1 MSRPEKHLGLAEQF
15 FGDDARTQRL
25 APGEALM
32 RAGEPNTRLYLVLRG
47 ELRCEGE
54 DEQGVWREL
63 FVLRSGDLAGVT
75 SFFGRPHTSVYDMV
89 AMSEVSVAYLDRVEI
104 PPERKESV
112 DASLVPLVVHALH
125 RRDVQRSELERMLGV
140 AQFGAGIAHEL
151 NNTLAVAL
159 QGWSWLDRVVSQR
172 LLQGRSAEVVDA
184 FTAGRAEHPHP
195 SSAQVRRRARELA
208 GRYGWGESFARRW
221 ARAGLPAPE
230 AGQNTADML
239 EFFEIGEALADAT
252 SAIGHTRHVLD
263 QMHAL
268 GQRRQQHTSTFD
280 IATSVDAGLGLV
292 RHLLSGVDVEVIS
305 EPEILV
311 HCDRLQLDQVWANL
325 ARNAANALRA
335 PGLTEPPRLRIECDI
350 ATGMARVRMTDNGP
364 GIDPEILPEIFSP
377 QVTDAPGRTSMGL
390 GLGLSLARS
399 VVTAYGGMIG
409 ASNVSPHGAQLEVRL
424 PLAQPTGDRPAP
436 NPTNGAP
443 S

>member
-1 MSRPEKHLGLAEQF
+1 MSRPEKHLDVAAEY
-15 FGDDARTQRL
+15 FGPDARTQTL

-32 RAGEPNTRLYLVLRG
+32 RVGQPNTRLYLVLEG

-63 FVLRSGDLAGVT
+63 FVLRSGDLAGVN
-75 SFFGRPHTSVYDMV
+75 SFFGRPHVSVYDMV
-89 AMSEVSVAYLDRVEI
+89 AMGEVSLAYLDRAVI
-104 PPERKESV
+104 PAERKESV
-112 DASLVPLVVHALH
+112 DANLVPLVIHALH
-125 RRDVQRSELERMLGV
+125 RRDMQRSELERMLGV

-151 NNTLAVAL
+151 NNTLTVAL
-159 QGWSWLDRVVSQR
+159 QGWSWLDRVVTQR

-195 SSAQVRRRARELA
+195 SSAQVRQRARELA
-208 GRYGWGESFARRW
+208 ARHGWSESFARRW
-221 ARAGLPAPE
+221 ARAGLPDPDPGE
-230 AGQNTADML
+230 DSGDML

-268 GQRRQQHTSTFD
+268 GQRRQPHTSTVD
-280 IATSVDAGLGLV
+280 VAASVDSGLGLV
-292 RHLLSGVDVEVIS
+292 RHLLSGVDVEMVS
-305 EPEILV
+305 QPDV
-311 HCDRLQLDQVWANL
+311 QVRCDRLQLDQVWANL

-335 PGLTEPPRLRIECDI
+335 PGLPEPPRLRVECDV
-350 ATGMARVRMTDNGP
+350 AGGMARVRMTDNGP
-364 GIDPEILPEIFSP
+364 GISPDILPEIFSP
-377 QVTDAPGRTSMGL
+377 QVTGAPGRTSMGL

-424 PLAQPTGDRPAP
+424 PLAHPAGEHSAP
-436 NPTNGAP
+436 KPTNGAAT
-443 S
+443 